1 MNLLNGLTEQEK
13 SYYLLL
19 NSMRKQEP
27 NEKEF
32 SFVRTIVQ
40 FSSSPVLLSMVISC
54 DKWYHTVE
62 IKEALSQNDVVP
74 AGFNAYLRNVLHIV
88 DLFREMGA
96 QEEGDRKSI
105 MVQAKDEISK
115 LKEPDRLFLKQLISG
130 TIQHDACTLP
140 DTEFEKRIENL
151 HREIFLVEEEHS
163 FTALT
168 SEEKVVK
175 AKTSTD
181 SLELRALL
189 QEADRNVWETALKN
203 RYLQES
209 ELLNVLSGTDNTELL
224 REVYGF
230 PRWFF
235 RDRVREALVD
245 NPKIEEHV
253 AAAIETSWTIV
264 ELFEKLSKLKH
275 NVSERN
281 ATAIEIAEQLKQ
293 VPELELQ
300 YITVVVKRQWPG
312 LLNIIKAF
320 YHFTQKKT
328 ATGQPAVD
336 ELDQIERLSNSSID
350 QLITIS
356 ASSDNEKELHVMLQH
371 PDLNVFRNLL
381 TNRNVNE
388 QLLGGYVH
396 MLTRDQLTILN
407 RSSWKDHHG
416 IRNRMIHNP
425 NLPEETALAILD
437 GLTDM
442 KDLLDVLRDPKIKSV
457 EVKNRTFKKLSE
469 LFSHL
474 SVKEKAEIIV
484 LTNGE
489 IFRELWGEI
498 FRDDELLQTL
508 VEHFEPS
515 PEILVR
521 IIHSRLTSLSV
532 IHMIINRGLHLDNA
546 GVVLE
551 FYSNPK
557 VTSDVLVKLQSR
569 LSDTMVELLKE
580 RDLFCNE

>member
-1 MNLLNGLTEQEK
+1 MSLLNGLTEQEK

-40 FSSSPVLLSMVISC
+40 FSSSPVLLSMVIAC

-74 AGFNAYLRNVLHIV
+74 AGFNEYLRHVLHIV
-88 DLFREMGA
+88 DLFREMGTS
-96 QEEGDRKSI
+96 QQDGRQSI
-105 MVQAKDEISK
+105 MEEAKDEISR
-115 LKEPDRLFLKQLISG
+115 LKEPDRKFLKSLLSSSLE
-130 TIQHDACTLP
+130 HAACSIP
-140 DTEFEKRIENL
+140 DSEFEQRIENL
-151 HREIFLVEEEHS
+151 HREIFLAEEQHS

-181 SLELRALL
+181 SNELRALL
-189 QEADRNVWETALKN
+189 QETDRTVWETALKN

-209 ELLNVLSGTDNTELL
+209 ELLDVLKVSDNQELL
-224 REVYGF
+224 KEVYGF

-235 RDRVREALVD
+235 KDQIREALVD
-245 NPKIEEHV
+245 NRHIDEDI

-264 ELFEKLSKLKH
+264 ELFEKLSKLKR

-281 ATAIEIAEQLKQ
+281 ATAIEIAENLKQ

-328 ATGQPAVD
+328 VTGQPAVE
-336 ELDQIERLSNSSID
+336 ELDQIERLSNISID
-350 QLITIS
+350 QMIHIA
-356 ASSDNEKELHVMLQH
+356 ASSDNEKELHVMMQH

-381 TNRNVNE
+381 TNRHVTE

-396 MLTRDQLTILN
+396 MLTKDQLTILN
-407 RSSWKDHHG
+407 RSKWNESHG

-425 NLPEETALAILD
+425 NLPEENAIAILE
-437 GLTDM
+437 GLTDF
-442 KDLLDVLRDPKIKSV
+442 KDLLDILRDPKIKSV
-457 EVKNRTFKKLSE
+457 DVKNRTFKKLSQYY
-469 LFSHL
+469 SDL
-474 SVKEKAEIIV
+474 SVQEKAETII

-508 VEHFEPS
+508 VEHFDPS
-515 PEILVR
+515 PETLVR
-521 IIHSRLTSLSV
+521 IIHSRLTSMGV

-551 FYSNPK
+551 FYNNPK
-557 VTSDVLVKLQSR
+557 VTNDALVKLQGR
-569 LSDTMVELLKE
+569 LSESMIALLQE
-580 RDLFCNE
+580 RKLFRSS